1 MNSYIK
7 HIIEAFDFNSINK
20 HNKSV
25 NSYDILF
32 QIFDLIDHNEKL
44 TDEQYSILTSFTRV
58 YRVQNLDKL
67 KDVIT
72 SFIS

>member
-72 SFIS
+72 YFIS

>member
-25 NSYDILF
+25 HSYYILF

-44 TDEQYSILTSFTRV
+44 TNDQYSILTSFTRV